1 VVDPLTGDG
10 AGERRRRELEALLT
24 LDALPGM
31 GPRGV
36 REVVVAAGS
45 ARAALADTRLLEAR
59 AGKAAV
65 TAARTSGTRDG
76 VLRALERAE
85 RMAMATV
92 LFSESAYPPALLHL
106 SDPPPVLFL
115 RGRTELLSEAGVA
128 VVGARK
134 ATARARGVAHALGAA
149 VAARGTPVVSGLAL
163 GVDGAAHEGAL
174 HAGGP
179 TVAVMGCG
187 ADRAYPATHAALFR
201 RILRDGLVV
210 SEFLPGTPAL
220 PYHFPRRN
228 RILAAL
234 SRALVVVEAGERS
247 GALISVDHALDLGVE
262 VWAVPGPVDE
272 PACLGSNALLAD
284 GARPLVSV
292 ARFAE
297 AVLGQAPAQVADA
310 PAAPP
315 GPEGDVLSA
324 LGAGTLSA
332 DELMRATGLPT
343 GRVLALLSA
352 LELGGRVR
360 RLPGMRF
367 RRAG

>member
-1 VVDPLTGDG
+1 MDPLTGTG
-10 AGERRRRELEALLT
+10 VGERRRRELEALLI

-31 GPRGV
+31 GPRSV
-36 REVVVAAGS
+36 REVVGTAGS
-45 ARAALADTRLLEAR
+45 AQAALADARLLEAR
-59 AGKAAV
+59 AGAAAV
-65 TAARTSGTRDG
+65 TAARAAETRDG
-76 VLRALERAE
+76 VLRALERAD

-92 LFSESAYPPALLHL
+92 LFSEPAYPPALLHL

-115 RGRTELLSEAGVA
+115 RGRAELLSEAGIA
-128 VVGARK
+128 VVGARR

-174 HAGGP
+174 HAAGP

-187 ADRAYPATHAALFR
+187 ADRAYPATHAVLFR

-210 SEFLPGTPAL
+210 SEFPPGTPAL

-292 ARFAE
+292 ARFVE
-297 AVLGQAPAQVADA
+297 AVLGAAPAPAVDA

-324 LGAGTLSA
+324 LDEGTLSA
-332 DELMRATGLPT
+332 DELVRATGLPS
-343 GRVLALLSA
+343 GKVLALLSA
-352 LELGGRVR
+352 LELRGRVR

>member
-1 VVDPLTGDG
+1 MDPLTPGD
-10 AGERRRRELEALLT
+10 AERRRRELEALLV
-24 LDALPGM
+24 LDALPGV

-36 REVVVAAGS
+36 RELVEAAGS
-45 ARAALADTRLLEAR
+45 ARAALAHARLLQERVGEA
-59 AGKAAV
+59 AA
-65 TAARTSGTRDG
+65 AAAKSGQARDG
-76 VLRALERAE
+76 VLRALERADG
-85 RMAMATV
+85 MGMVTL
-92 LFSESAYPPALLHL
+92 LFTEPTYPRALLQL
-106 SDPPPVLFL
+106 PDPPPVLFL
-115 RGRTELLSEAGVA
+115 RGRAALLAEAGVA
-128 VVGARK
+128 VVGSRK
-134 ATARARGVAHALGAA
+134 ATARARSVAHALGAA
-149 VAARGTPVVSGLAL
+149 VAGRGTPVVSGLAL

-174 HAGGP
+174 RARGP
-179 TVAVMGCG
+179 TVAVLGCG

-201 RILRDGLVV
+201 RIVSEGLVV
-210 SEFLPGTPAL
+210 SEFVPGTPAL

-272 PACLGSNALLAD
+272 PACFGSNGLLAD

-292 ARFAE
+292 SRFVE
-297 AVLGQAPAQVADA
+297 AILGPAPESHEAA
-310 PAAPP
+310 PEVPP
-315 GPEGDVLSA
+315 GPEGHLWSA

-332 DELMRATGLPT
+332 DELVRATGLPS
-343 GRVLALLSA
+343 GRVLALLSG
-352 LELGGRVR
+352 LELAGRVR